1 MIRTRTISP
10 WEKDFFSNACI
21 YANKFHVANF
31 IKKELEVDIRF
42 RIRMVK
48 CSQIKEITKSTNTIN
63 RHIEYILIA
72 WHIGR
77 TDAVTESLNSQIKDI
92 IRECRRSAV
101 LRYFTNATC
110 G

>member
-63 RHIEYILIA
+63 RHIEYIDCLA
-72 WHIGR
+72 HR
-77 TDAVTESLNSQIKDI
+77 QN
-92 IRECRRSAV
+92 RC
-101 LRYFTNATC
+101 C
-110 G
+110 H